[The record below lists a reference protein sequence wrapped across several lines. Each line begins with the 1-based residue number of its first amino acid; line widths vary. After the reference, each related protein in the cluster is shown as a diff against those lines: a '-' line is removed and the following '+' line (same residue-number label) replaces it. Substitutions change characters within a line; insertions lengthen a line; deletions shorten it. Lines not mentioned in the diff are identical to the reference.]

1 MSALSGYWRWAIEPD
16 WPRLRSV
23 LEADIRHRGQEC
35 TSRGIGAMLAGLSPR
50 VRFDPPTLEVAIPGA
65 PPRRIDGGGRGLVLV
80 PSLFALHTAVP
91 VDDSAPPV
99 VIYAARGVG
108 TLWERPAAAPA
119 TLTAVLGRRRA
130 ELLGRLAEPTSSTE
144 LAALSGTTVSAVNQH
159 LRALRDAG
167 LLESARVGRSVLYR
181 RTALAD
187 TLVVDSPL

>member
-1 MSALSGYWRWAIEPD
+1 M
-16 WPRLRSV
+16 
-23 LEADIRHRGQEC
+23 
-35 TSRGIGAMLAGLSPR
+35 
-50 VRFDPPTLEVAIPGA
+50 
-65 PPRRIDGGGRGLVLV
+65 
-80 PSLFALHTAVP
+80 
-91 VDDSAPPV
+91 
-99 VIYAARGVG
+99 
-108 TLWERPAAAPA
+108 PAAAPA

-187 TLVVDSPL
+187 TLVDDSPL